1 MNLRLVGILLAKEFL
16 YGSRSYMFIFSIVGP
31 VVISVVISLAFGTWL
46 SEAPELGVLD
56 NGDSRMVMLLDE
68 LDSVKSRQYDSF
80 DKMKK
85 SVEDGQIDMGIVLPP
100 DFDDAVINGQ
110 PVNIHAYVWGE
121 SLAKSRTI
129 IGVTISDT
137 IREIAGKTTLVDI
150 QSTTL
155 GENDTLSWSA
165 RLLPLIVLMSIF
177 LGGLMLPA
185 TSLAT
190 EKEKQTLPAL
200 AVTPTSLGDIF
211 LAKGLLGFILSIFMG
226 ILILVLNQAF
236 GHEPLLLILILAFG
250 AIMAA
255 ELGMILGAFVKD
267 FATLFSIWKTAGIIL
282 FAPVFVFLFPQIP
295 EWVGKIFPTYYILQ
309 PIIEVSQLNGGW
321 NDIAGNFFILVG
333 IDVAL
338 IAILLVI
345 LHRRQYVIVSV

>member
-1 MNLRLVGILLAKEFL
+1 MSLRRVGILLAKEFF
-16 YGSRSYMFIFSIVGP
+16 YGSRSYMFIFSVVGP

-46 SEAPELGVLD
+46 SEAPALGVLD
-56 NGDSRMVMLLDE
+56 NGNSRMVMLLDE
-68 LDSVKSRQYDSF
+68 LDSVQSQQFDSL
-80 DKMKK
+80 DEMKK

-100 DFDDAVINGQ
+100 DFDDSVINSQ
-110 PVNIHAYVWGE
+110 PIEIQAYIWGE

-129 IGVTISDT
+129 IDVTISDT
-137 IREIAGKTTLVDI
+137 IREIAGKTTPVDI
-150 QSTTL
+150 QSTIL
-155 GENDTLSWSA
+155 GENDTLSWNA
-165 RLLPLIVLMSIF
+165 RLLPVIVLMAIF

-190 EKEKQTLPAL
+190 EKEKRTLPAL
-200 AVTPTSLGDIF
+200 TVTPTSLGDVF

-226 ILILVLNQAF
+226 VLILVLNQAF
-236 GHEPLLLILILAFG
+236 GHEPLLLTLVLAFG

-267 FATLFSIWKTAGIIL
+267 FATLFTIWKTAGIIL

-309 PIIEVSQLNGGW
+309 PIIEVSQQNGGW
-321 NDIAGNFFILVG
+321 SDIAGNFFILVG

-338 IAILLVI
+338 IAIVLVI
-345 LHRRQYVIVSV
+345 LQRRQYAIVSV